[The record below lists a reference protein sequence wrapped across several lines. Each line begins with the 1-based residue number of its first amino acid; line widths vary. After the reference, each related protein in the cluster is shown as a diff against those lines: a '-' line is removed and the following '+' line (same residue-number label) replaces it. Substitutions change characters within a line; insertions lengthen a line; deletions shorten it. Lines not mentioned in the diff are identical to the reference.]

1 MKIDTTNLISMTE
14 ANQNFSNVI
23 KKVNEHGKVII
34 LKNNKPQYVVSKFE
48 DDDFVVT
55 EDEKLEIIAKRILNE
70 HKKAFEVLA
79 NDKIWRK

>member
-79 NDKIWRK
+79 NDKI